1 MDLSDSEL
9 YWTRKKKG
17 LATEKKTEEYIR
29 SLEKKIKELE
39 ENYIPKSLVREN
51 IKELEKKDREI
62 QIKNNYLDLIWQIGY
77 DYDGLNKVE
86 SLKELIDELV
96 DYAIKAKK
104 NDDKSVIYE
113 GNRGK
118 EIIVKRYK
126 GDTQILH
133 RLSRRRLKRE
143 LKREVKEND

>member
-51 IKELEKKDREI
+51 IKELEKQMEKDEVDDFGI
-62 QIKNNYLDLIWQIGY
+62 HSIGWSVLDYIIDYLR
-77 DYDGLNKVE
+77 
-86 SLKELIDELV
+86 
-96 DYAIKAKK
+96 KK
-104 NDDKSVIYE
+104 LLEERN
-113 GNRGK
+113 
-118 EIIVKRYK
+118 
-126 GDTQILH
+126 
-133 RLSRRRLKRE
+133 
-143 LKREVKEND
+143 

>member
-104 NDDKSVIYE
+104 NDDKSVMYE
-113 GNRGK
+113 GHRGK
-118 EIIVKRYK
+118 EIIN
-126 GDTQILH
+126 QNILFE
-133 RLSRRRLKRE
+133 KVDE
-143 LKREVKEND
+143 TNG